1 MRYLL
6 DSQSALW
13 SSATPELL
21 SPAALAV
28 LRDRSSLGY
37 LSVVTP
43 WELGIKVA
51 SGKLLLDPSL
61 DTYLDRVIRNLGLE
75 VLPVT
80 LSHARRI
87 EHLPVFADH
96 KDPFDRMLVAQALV
110 EGLPIVS
117 SDAKLARYGVAII
130 W

>member
-13 SSATPELL
+13 SSSTPELL
-21 SPAALAV
+21 SPRALEV
-28 LRDRSSLGY
+28 LRDRSNQGF

-43 WELGIKVA
+43 WELGIKIA
-51 SGKLLLDPSL
+51 SGKLRLDSGL
-61 DTYLDRVIRNLGLE
+61 EAYLDRVIRNLGLD

-80 LSHARRI
+80 LPHARRI
-87 EHLPVFADH
+87 EHLPVFTDH

-117 SDAKLARYGVAII
+117 SDKKLGRYGVEVI